1 MNQKEARA
9 YAKKLNQDPRWRE
22 VLDKCPCTK
31 TEAQQSPKFEQSQF
45 FVETYH
51 PGAESAFRSTEATT
65 YQHSV
70 LGKMHVGQQC
80 TYDKSG
86 HLITQGLGAGTPDS
100 VSPEYGTYSHYTKD
114 VLTHKALGHQEYN
127 QTWTPNQGDN
137 CAPRFQNLNELKN
150 ATINPSEQSLNPSSP
165 NVNSTQSHS
174 PSPNF

>member
-1 MNQKEARA
+1 
-9 YAKKLNQDPRWRE
+9 
-22 VLDKCPCTK
+22 
-31 TEAQQSPKFEQSQF
+31 SPKFEQSHF

-51 PGAESAFRSTEATT
+51 PGAESAFRSAEPTT

-70 LGKMHVGQQC
+70 LGEMHVGQQC
-80 TYDKSG
+80 TYDQQD
-86 HLITQGLGAGTPDS
+86 HLITQGPGAGTPDS
-100 VSPEYGTYSHYTKD
+100 VSPEHSFWIHREKD